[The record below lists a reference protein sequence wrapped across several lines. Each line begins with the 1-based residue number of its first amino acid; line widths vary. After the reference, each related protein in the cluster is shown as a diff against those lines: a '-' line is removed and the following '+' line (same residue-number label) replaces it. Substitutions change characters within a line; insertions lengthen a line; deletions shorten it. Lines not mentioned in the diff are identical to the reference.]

1 MISAEEHVRLML
13 ALLSLK
19 RVGPVTAKALASR
32 VTEAF
37 GDPGELADFLSNLD
51 HRPRGFTHVGATEMD
66 AAFRAADERI
76 ERCAELQIG
85 IASERTSPFCA
96 ATWCIPKPP
105 AILYYKGNAKC
116 AEPSGVAIIGTREPT
131 DWGYKSGERIATRC
145 SERGFTVVSGL
156 AVGCDTSA
164 HEGALAA
171 TGATIAVLAHGLD
184 TVYPAANRKLAER
197 MLAAGGMLVSEYPP
211 GTELRANQLVE
222 RDRLQSALSRAVIVV
237 ETDVKGGTM
246 HTVGFASDQGRR
258 LAALAHPDRLLHEP
272 KAQGNQQL
280 IRTGKAIPLPDN
292 DALNAFL
299 DALAPSPPVAMP
311 AAPIPENLFD
321 AGG

>member
-1 MISAEEHVRLML
+1 ML

-19 RVGPVTAKALASR
+19 GVGPVTARALASR
-32 VTEAF
+32 VAAAF
-37 GDPGELADFLSNLD
+37 GEPGELADFLSNLD
-51 HRPRGFTHVGATEMD
+51 HRPRGFTHVSATELD
-66 AAFRAADERI
+66 VAFRAADERI
-76 ERCAELQIG
+76 ERCAELQIR
-85 IASERTSPFCA
+85 IASERSSPFWA
-96 ATWCIPKPP
+96 DTWCIPKPP
-105 AILYYKGNAKC
+105 AILYYKGDTKC
-116 AEPSGVAIIGTREPT
+116 AAPPGVAVIGTREPT
-131 DWGYKSGERIATRC
+131 DWGYKSGERIATCC

-184 TVYPAANRKLAER
+184 TVYPAVNRKLADR
-197 MLAAGGMLVSEYPP
+197 ILDAGGMLVSEYPP

-246 HTVGFASDQGRR
+246 HTVGFASAQGRR
-258 LAALAHPDRLLHEP
+258 LAALSHPDGLLHEP
-272 KAQGNQQL
+272 KVQGNQEL
-280 IRTGKAIPLPDN
+280 IRTGKATPLPDN

-299 DALAPSPPVAMP
+299 DNVVPSPPAAIP
-311 AAPIPENLFD
+311 AAPIPDNLFD